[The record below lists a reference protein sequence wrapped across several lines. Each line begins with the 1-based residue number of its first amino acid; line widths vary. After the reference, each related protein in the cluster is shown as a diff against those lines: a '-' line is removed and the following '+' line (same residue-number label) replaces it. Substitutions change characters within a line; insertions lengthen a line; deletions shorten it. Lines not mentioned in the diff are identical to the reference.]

1 MKISNACIDWVMNV
15 LNLIE
20 CFLYTKVKKNSRQ
33 KWMQWFFFNYSI
45 CIFNRKIAQ
54 IFIFQWILAMFGL
67 KLCSLIFWFQKCL
80 PFKDPMSEYKS
91 KNNIWPRYGR
101 SRERKN
107 QHVGFYVHACRVN
120 IEPWHMTGGLSPRS
134 SQNTCVHF
142 SGHAWTCDPW
152 TWTVK
157 LLCGPLT

>member
-54 IFIFQWILAMFGL
+54 IFIFQRILAMFGL
-67 KLCSLIFWFQKCL
+67 KLCSLIFWFQKRL
-80 PFKDPMSEYKS
+80 PFKDPMFIN
-91 KNNIWPRYGR
+91 KNIFLFW
-101 SRERKN
+101 SREHQSVTAYGPGSRYSRE
-107 QHVGFYVHACRVN
+107 HGMWPVN
-120 IEPWHMTGGLSPRS
+120 VRREPWS
-134 SQNTCVHF
+134 SVAH
-142 SGHAWTCDPW
+142 
-152 TWTVK
+152 
-157 LLCGPLT
+157 